1 MAGQQKKNYS
11 SIFYD
16 TSNKNGN
23 NEILQIQYM

>member
-1 MAGQQKKNYS
+1 MAGQQNNIYS
-11 SIFYD
+11 TIFYD